1 VLRPESNFTAVIEQ
15 LTSDKLKLTAELNK
29 SNDQA
34 TKAIELKE
42 LADEEI
48 TRLNLIM
55 QRNEID
61 EQHLNQEV
69 QRLTGIV
76 EFLRNTTV
84 NSVDEFLDRLKN
96 DLNPLSDR

>member
-1 VLRPESNFTAVIEQ
+1 MLRPESNFTAVIEQ